1 MVPKSGM
8 FVPEVGTKSNLR
20 THGVAGALFTP
31 VQQRV
36 LGLLFGQ
43 PNRSFQSAEII
54 RLERL
59 RIGVTHSRRATLSL
73 DGRLHD
79 AHVQT
84 VDVLKHETRVR
95 GRTEPA
101 LRDCYRFNIAAYR
114 LDRMLGLGMVP
125 VSVERVVEGEQAAV
139 TWWVDDVLMME
150 RDRVERG
157 IPPERPRSPYKTRP
171 DCSQWRRRMGV
182 HFRAPS
188 L

>member
-1 MVPKSGM
+1 MCREPRVIGRLVVAMAAALWVQSLAAETPWTDAEKED
-8 FVPEVGTKSNLR
+8 FLR
-20 THGVAGALFTP
+20 
-31 VQQRV
+31 R
-36 LGLLFGQ
+36 
-43 PNRSFQSAEII
+43 AEII

-95 GRTEPA
+95 GRTGPA